1 MSSSPGPDTLQPL
14 TQQPLIRQP
23 FTLHDPDRRGF
34 ASDNYAG
41 VHPEVLAALAAAN
54 GGHQVSYGADVYT
67 ARLQEILADRFGAGV
82 QGYGVFNGTG
92 ANVVG
97 LQSMLPHWGA
107 VICAESAHINTDE
120 NGAPERVAGI
130 KLLTVP
136 TLDGKLRPA
145 DLDRFRRQPADVH
158 RPLPEVVSITESTEL
173 GTVYTPGELA
183 ALTSRA
189 HQLGLRVH
197 LDGSRLA
204 NAAAGLGVELR
215 ALTTDVGVDV
225 VSLGGTKNGLLFGE
239 LVLVINPDAVSG
251 LGYLQ
256 KLNMQLASKMR
267 FLSAQFIALLEGEL
281 WRRSAGHANAMAT
294 RLRTALQS
302 RIESGAITG
311 LTFTQS
317 TDANTVLA
325 RLPDG
330 VADRLRQKFAFYD
343 WNPAVGEVR
352 WVCSFDT
359 TEEDVDGLVAAVE
372 AELKP

>member
-1 MSSSPGPDTLQPL
+1 MSSSPQTETAQPE
-14 TQQPLIRQP
+14 IAQP
-23 FTLHDPDRRGF
+23 FRLHDPDRRGF

-41 VHPEVLAALAAAN
+41 VHPQVLAALAAAN

-67 ARLQEILADRFGAGV
+67 ARLQEILADQFGLGV
-82 QGYGVFNGTG
+82 QGFGVFNGTG

-107 VICAESAHINTDE
+107 VICAETAHINTDE

-136 TLDGKLRPA
+136 TPDGKLRPA
-145 DLDRFRRQPADVH
+145 DLDRFPRQPDDVH
-158 RPLPEVVSITESTEL
+158 HPLPEVVSITESSEL
-173 GTVYTPGELA
+173 GTVYTPDELV
-183 ALTSRA
+183 ALTTRA

-197 LDGSRLA
+197 MDGSRLA

-267 FLSAQFIALLEGEL
+267 FLSAQFIALLDGGL
-281 WRRSAGHANAMAT
+281 WRCSAGHANAMAT

-302 RIESGAITG
+302 KIDSGAITG
-311 LTFTQS
+311 LAFTQS

-325 RLPDG
+325 TLPDG

-359 TEEDVDGLVAAVE
+359 TEEDVDGFVAAVE
-372 AELKP
+372 AELAG